1 MKTKKLLSALCA
13 AAVLLS
19 SLAGGIVFT
28 SYRSAHAEDLIPAP
42 YVTGESADGE
52 NVVDN
57 PEESETTENTV
68 ETISESEST
77 ESQES
82 IEPQEPITPQNFRY
96 DETDGFIK
104 WDEVVDAYGYKL
116 KTTVNDDERQFI
128 YYEPEAELDRLCYE
142 KNIDFGEYEF
152 SVCTFDESGTDS
164 EWSESIV
171 VSYESAFDMPQN
183 VRLSN
188 AYDETVVWDEVD
200 GASRYNIRFYDEEN
214 AHTPFNNNYTS
225 DNSFFYRYYLNE
237 FGNYWISVQAMDK
250 DYNASEWTERV
261 LIPHTELIITKL
273 EPPQNIRFD
282 ESGENI
288 LWDAV
293 DGADYYTAFIFG
305 LFDGSNYNFVNDQW
319 NIQEPVLENWK
330 SLACPRTDGNYYI
343 IIYAYSNQSG
353 GAGSNSETFTAVFNP
368 KYDDTISVPKD
379 LQVEENNIKWSDI
392 EGAYKYWLCI
402 SAENNMLLEDE
413 YHEINADSNY
423 GVYINN
429 RFPAGKYKAEL
440 FVIDENNNYNSK
452 SYDLTFNTVH
462 DETIWVPKLFYKF
475 DEILWDY
482 DELRHDNT
490 NYFWYRIRNEKD
502 GSLVKLERS
511 LSEHIYDL
519 PDLSNGNY
527 IIDVCVYENNDKIG
541 VWSEPLHITIHG
553 DSYFDKENESTTEVE
568 TPPEAAEIPEEDRI
582 TSITINPA
590 FNMKDKNDENVEL
603 DLTKIKIKAEA
614 IYDEEGLKR
623 AEEALGEEIKGNKHY
638 NLLDLTLLY
647 KGEDYSNGY
656 KGLVQVII
664 PLPKGHRDKTFS
676 CYRLIEVDGKMTKE
690 VIPGEQ
696 TEDSYIIYLEHFS
709 EYALVGAG
717 EEEDHTHIFGE
728 EWKND
733 ETSHWKECECG
744 EKSEEAEHTFGEWTV
759 IKEATEKEE
768 GSRERVCGICGFKDT
783 ESIPVLDHTH
793 KFGEWKSD
801 KNSHWKECECGEK
814 SEEAEHIFGEW
825 TVIKEA
831 TENEEGE
838 ERSECEVCG
847 KDETRTIDKLL
858 PDVPDVPDTPVV
870 TKPNYGFSVPEA
882 VQTSAEQTITDPIPV
897 TQLIDEKAGVKVEF
911 AEGAVKQ
918 GAMLNVIVGET
929 NDTNAVFDITLVF
942 NNTPIQPYGT
952 LTITIKCP
960 ENLNGTSYYVYR
972 AEADGSYTDM
982 NAVFS
987 DGAVTFKTGHLSKYV
1002 ISTVKL
1008 DDIPVSA
1015 EEASSAPENIANTE
1029 NDFNTQPETD
1039 TSNTEAP
1046 VSSDIGGNTDIDING
1061 QDKNQNTG
1069 MTFAVIP
1076 AAAAALSVII
1086 FKKKK

>member
-1 MKTKKLLSALCA
+1 
-13 AAVLLS
+13 
-19 SLAGGIVFT
+19 
-28 SYRSAHAEDLIPAP
+28 
-42 YVTGESADGE
+42 
-52 NVVDN
+52 
-57 PEESETTENTV
+57 
-68 ETISESEST
+68 
-77 ESQES
+77 
-82 IEPQEPITPQNFRY
+82 
-96 DETDGFIK
+96 
-104 WDEVVDAYGYKL
+104 
-116 KTTVNDDERQFI
+116 
-128 YYEPEAELDRLCYE
+128 
-142 KNIDFGEYEF
+142 
-152 SVCTFDESGTDS
+152 
-164 EWSESIV
+164 
-171 VSYESAFDMPQN
+171 MPQN
-183 VRLSN
+183 VRLSEES
-188 AYDETVVWDEVD
+188 DETVVWDEVPN
-200 GASRYNIRFYDEEN
+200 AARYNIRFFHEDNESLCY
-214 AHTPFNNNYTS
+214 NNTYEIY
-225 DNSFFYRYYLNE
+225 NSVTYKYYLYDT
-237 FGNYWISVQAMDK
+237 GNYWITVQAMDK

-261 LIPHTELIITKL
+261 LISHTELIKTKL
-273 EPPQNIRFD
+273 EPPQNVRFD

-293 DGADYYTAFIFG
+293 EGADYYYVDIYGSFY
-305 LFDGSNYNFVNDQW
+305 DSNYSFYNNQGH
-319 NIQEPVLENWK
+319 IQEPVFENWK
-330 SLACPRTDGNYYI
+330 SLACPRTDGNYQIYI
-343 IIYAYSNQSG
+343 HASSNQ
-353 GAGSNSETFTAVFNP
+353 AGITEGISEVFTAVFDP
-368 KYDDTISVPKD
+368 KCDDTISVPED
-379 LQVEENNIKWSDI
+379 LQIEENNIKWNDI

-402 SAENNMLLEDE
+402 LAENDMLLDDK
-413 YHEINADSNY
+413 YYKVNADNNY
-423 GVYINN
+423 GVYIN
-429 RFPAGKYKAEL
+429 RFPAGKYKGEL

-452 SYDLTFNTVH
+452 SYDLTLDTVH
-462 DETIWVPKLFYKF
+462 DETIWVPKLFCKF

-490 NYFWYRIRNEKD
+490 SYFWYRIRNEKD
-502 GSLVKLERS
+502 GSLVKLAIS
-511 LSEHIYDL
+511 GSEHIYDL

-527 IIDVCVYENNDKIG
+527 IIDVCVYESNDKIG
-541 VWSEPLHITIHG
+541 VWSEPLHITIQG
-553 DSYFDKENESTTEVE
+553 DSYFDKENETTTEVE

-582 TSITINPA
+582 TTITINPA
-590 FNMKDKNDENVEL
+590 FNMKDKNDENIEL
-603 DLTKIKIKAEA
+603 DLTKIKIKAKA

-623 AEEALGEEIKGNKHY
+623 AEEALGEVIKGNKHY

-744 EKSEEAEHTFGEWTV
+744 EKSEEAEHTFGKWT
-759 IKEATEKEE
+759 I
-768 GSRERVCGICGFKDT
+768 
-783 ESIPVLDHTH
+783 
-793 KFGEWKSD
+793 
-801 KNSHWKECECGEK
+801 
-814 SEEAEHIFGEW
+814 
-825 TVIKEA
+825 IKEA

-838 ERSECEVCG
+838 ERRECEVCG

-870 TKPNYGFSVPEA
+870 TKPNYGFSIPEA
-882 VQTSAEQTITDPIPV
+882 VQTSAEQTITKPIPV
-897 TQLIDEKAGVKVEF
+897 TQFTDEKAGVKVEF

-942 NNTPIQPYGT
+942 NNAPIQPYGT
-952 LTITIKCP
+952 LTITIECP
-960 ENLNGTSYYVYR
+960 ENLNGASYYVYR
-972 AEADGSYTDM
+972 AETDGSYTDM

-1008 DDIPVSA
+1008 DDTTVSA
-1015 EEASSAPENIANTE
+1015 EEASSSPENIASTE
-1029 NDFNTQPETD
+1029 NDINTQPEID
-1039 TSNTEAP
+1039 TSDTEAP
-1046 VSSDIGGNTDIDING
+1046 VSSDISGNTDIDING

-1076 AAAAALSVII
+1076 AAAEQDAAVSSAVAE
-1086 FKKKK
+1086 FC

>member
-28 SYRSAHAEDLIPAP
+28 SYRSAHAEDLISAP
-42 YVTGESADGE
+42 YVTEESVDGE
-52 NVVDN
+52 FAVDN
-57 PEESETTENTV
+57 PEESE
-68 ETISESEST
+68 SA

-82 IEPQEPITPQNFRY
+82 TEPQEPITPQNFRY

-104 WDEVVDAYGYKL
+104 WDEVEDAYGYKL
-116 KTTVNDDERQFI
+116 KTTVNDYEQHFT

-142 KNIDFGEYEF
+142 NNMDFGEYDF
-152 SVCTFDESGTDS
+152 AVCTFNKLGAES
-164 EWSESIV
+164 EWSESIAV
-171 VSYESAFDMPQN
+171 TYEAAFDMPQN
-183 VRLSN
+183 VRLSDEW
-188 AYDETVVWDEVD
+188 DETVIWDEIP
-200 GASRYNIRFYDEEN
+200 GAARYNIRFYNKEN
-214 AHTPFNNNYTS
+214 SSAPYTYTYTS
-225 DNSFFYRYYLNE
+225 GSSISYKYYLSE
-237 FGNYWISVQAMDK
+237 TGDYWVSVQAMDR
-250 DYNASEWTERV
+250 DYNASEWTERM
-261 LIPHTELIITKL
+261 LISHTAFTHL
-273 EPPQNIRFD
+273 EPVQNVRFD
-282 ESGENI
+282 ESGENV

-293 DGADYYTAFIFG
+293 DGADYY
-305 LFDGSNYNFVNDQW
+305 
-319 NIQEPVLENWK
+319 NIQISASFADYNYSFYNWGYNSQDPVFENWK
-330 SLACPRTDGNYYI
+330 SLTCPRTSGEYQI
-343 IIYAYSNQSG
+343 HIYAYSNQENISS
-353 GAGSNSETFTAVFNP
+353 SNSLEALTASYNP
-368 KYDDTISVPKD
+368 KRDDTLNVPED
-379 LQVEENNIKWSDI
+379 IRIEENYIKWDDI

-402 SAENNMLLEDE
+402 SAENDMLLEDE
-413 YHEINADSNY
+413 WHEVSKENNY

-440 FVIDENNNYNSK
+440 FVVDENNNYNSK
-452 SYDLTFNTVH
+452 IYSLILDTVH
-462 DETIWVPKLFYKF
+462 DVTVWVPKLFEK
-475 DEILWDY
+475 DIVLWDY
-482 DELRHDNT
+482 DRLRHEDT
-490 NYFWYRIRNEKD
+490 NFFWYRIREKKD
-502 GSLVKLERS
+502 GSLVKLARS
-511 LSEHIYDL
+511 WFEYIYDL
-519 PDLSNGNY
+519 PELSDRIY
-527 IIDVCVYENNDKIG
+527 LFDACVYENNDKIG
-541 VWSEPLHITIHG
+541 VWSEAREINKHG
-553 DSYFDKENESTTEVE
+553 NSYFDKENETTTEVE

-744 EKSEEAEHTFGEWTV
+744 EKSEEAEH
-759 IKEATEKEE
+759 
-768 GSRERVCGICGFKDT
+768 
-783 ESIPVLDHTH
+783 
-793 KFGEWKSD
+793 
-801 KNSHWKECECGEK
+801 
-814 SEEAEHIFGEW
+814 IFGEW

-838 ERSECEVCG
+838 ERRECEVCG

-929 NDTNAVFDITLVF
+929 NGTNAVFDITLVF
-942 NNTPIQPYGT
+942 NNAPIQPYGT

-960 ENLNGTSYYVYR
+960 EKLNGASYYVYR
-972 AEADGSYTDM
+972 AETDGSYTDM
-982 NAVFS
+982 NAVFA

-1015 EEASSAPENIANTE
+1015 EEASSIPENIANTG
-1029 NDFNTQPETD
+1029 NDLNTQPETD

-1046 VSSDIGGNTDIDING
+1046 VSSNIGGNTDIDING

-1069 MTFAVIP
+1069 MSFAVIP

>member
-273 EPPQNIRFD
+273 EPPQNVRFD

-293 DGADYYTAFIFG
+293 EGADYYDVYIYGSFY
-305 LFDGSNYNFVNDQW
+305 DSNYNFYNSQGY
-319 NIQEPVLENWK
+319 IQEPVFENWK
-330 SLACPRTDGNYYI
+330 SLACPRTDGNYQIYI
-343 IIYAYSNQSG
+343 HAYSNQADITNG
-353 GAGSNSETFTAVFNP
+353 ISEVFTAVFDP
-368 KYDDTISVPKD
+368 KCDDTISVPED
-379 LQVEENNIKWSDI
+379 LQIEENNIKWNDI

-402 SAENNMLLEDE
+402 SAENDMLLNNE
-413 YHEINADSNY
+413 YHEVNADSNY
-423 GVYINN
+423 GVYIDI
-429 RFPAGKYKAEL
+429 FPAGKYKAEL

-452 SYDLTFNTVH
+452 NYDLTFNTVH

-482 DELRHDNT
+482 DRLRHDNT
-490 NYFWYRIRNEKD
+490 EYFWYRIRNEKD
-502 GSLVKLERS
+502 GSLVKLARS
-511 LSEHIYDL
+511 WSEHIYDL

-527 IIDVCVYENNDKIG
+527 IIDACVYENNDKIG

-553 DSYFDKENESTTEVE
+553 DSYFDKENETTTEVE

-744 EKSEEAEHTFGEWTV
+744 EKSEEVEHTFGEWTV

-838 ERSECEVCG
+838 ERRECEVCG

-929 NDTNAVFDITLVF
+929 NGTNAVFDITLVF
-942 NNTPIQPYGT
+942 NNAPIQPYGT

-960 ENLNGTSYYVYR
+960 ENLNGASYYVYR

-1015 EEASSAPENIANTE
+1015 EEASSIPENIANTG
-1029 NDFNTQPETD
+1029 NDLNTQPETD

>member
-28 SYRSAHAEDLIPAP
+28 SYRSAHAEDLISAP
-42 YVTGESADGE
+42 YVTEESVDGE
-52 NVVDN
+52 FAVDN
-57 PEESETTENTV
+57 PEESE
-68 ETISESEST
+68 SA

-82 IEPQEPITPQNFRY
+82 TEPQEPITPQNFRY

-104 WDEVVDAYGYKL
+104 WDEVEDAYGYKL
-116 KTTVNDDERQFI
+116 KTTVNDYEQHFT

-142 KNIDFGEYEF
+142 NNMDFGEYDF
-152 SVCTFDESGTDS
+152 AVCTFNKLGAES
-164 EWSESIV
+164 EWSESIAV
-171 VSYESAFDMPQN
+171 TYEAAFDMPQN
-183 VRLSN
+183 VRLSDEW
-188 AYDETVVWDEVD
+188 DETVIWDEIP
-200 GASRYNIRFYDEEN
+200 GAARYNIRFYNKEN
-214 AHTPFNNNYTS
+214 SSAPYTYTYTS
-225 DNSFFYRYYLNE
+225 GSSISYKYYLSE
-237 FGNYWISVQAMDK
+237 TGDYWVSVQAMDR
-250 DYNASEWTERV
+250 DYNASEWTERM
-261 LIPHTELIITKL
+261 LISHTAFTHL
-273 EPPQNIRFD
+273 EPVQNVRFD
-282 ESGENI
+282 ESGENV

-293 DGADYYTAFIFG
+293 DGADYY
-305 LFDGSNYNFVNDQW
+305 
-319 NIQEPVLENWK
+319 NIQISASFADYNYSFYNWGYNSQDPVFENWK
-330 SLACPRTDGNYYI
+330 SLTCPRTSGEYQI
-343 IIYAYSNQSG
+343 HIYAYSNQENISS
-353 GAGSNSETFTAVFNP
+353 SNSLEALTASYNP
-368 KYDDTISVPKD
+368 KRDDTLNVPED
-379 LQVEENNIKWSDI
+379 IRIEENYIKWDDI

-402 SAENNMLLEDE
+402 SAENDMLLEDE
-413 YHEINADSNY
+413 WHEVSKENNY

-440 FVIDENNNYNSK
+440 FVVDENNNYNSK
-452 SYDLTFNTVH
+452 IYSLILDTVH
-462 DETIWVPKLFYKF
+462 DVTVWVPKLFEK
-475 DEILWDY
+475 DIVLWDY
-482 DELRHDNT
+482 DRLRHEDT
-490 NYFWYRIRNEKD
+490 NFFWYRIREKKD
-502 GSLVKLERS
+502 GSLVKLARS
-511 LSEHIYDL
+511 WFEYIYDL
-519 PDLSNGNY
+519 PELSDRIY
-527 IIDVCVYENNDKIG
+527 LFDACVYENNDKIG
-541 VWSEPLHITIHG
+541 VWSEAREINKHG
-553 DSYFDKENESTTEVE
+553 NSYFDKENETTTEVE

-838 ERSECEVCG
+838 ERRECEVCG

-929 NDTNAVFDITLVF
+929 NGTNAVFDITLVF
-942 NNTPIQPYGT
+942 NNAPIQPYGT

-960 ENLNGTSYYVYR
+960 EKLNGASYYVYR
-972 AEADGSYTDM
+972 AETDGSYTDM
-982 NAVFS
+982 NAVFA

-1015 EEASSAPENIANTE
+1015 EEASSIPENIANTG
-1029 NDFNTQPETD
+1029 NDLNTQPETD

-1046 VSSDIGGNTDIDING
+1046 VSSNIGGNTDIDING

-1069 MTFAVIP
+1069 MSFAVIP

>member
-28 SYRSAHAEDLIPAP
+28 SYRSAHAEDLIPTP
-42 YVTGESADGE
+42 YVTEESADGE
-52 NVVDN
+52 NAVDN

-68 ETISESEST
+68 ETISKSEST
-77 ESQES
+77 ESQKPIKSQEQT
-82 IEPQEPITPQNFRY
+82 EPQEPITPQNFRY

-104 WDEVVDAYGYKL
+104 WDEVEDAYGYKL
-116 KTTVNDDERQFI
+116 KTTVNDYEQHFT
-128 YYEPEAELDRLCYE
+128 YYEPKAEMDRLCYE
-142 KNIDFGEYEF
+142 NNMDFGEYNF
-152 SVCTFDESGTDS
+152 AVCTFNKLGAES
-164 EWSESIV
+164 EWSESIAV
-171 VSYESAFDMPQN
+171 TYESAFDIPQN
-183 VRLSN
+183 VRLSEEW
-188 AYDETVVWDEVD
+188 DETVIWDEIP
-200 GASRYNIRFYDEEN
+200 GAARYNIRFYNEEN
-214 AHTPFNNNYTS
+214 SSAPYTYTYTS
-225 DNSFFYRYYLNE
+225 SSSISYKYYLSE
-237 FGNYWISVQAMDK
+237 TGDYWVSVQAMDR
-250 DYNASEWTERV
+250 DYNASEWTERM
-261 LIPHTELIITKL
+261 LISHTAFTHL
-273 EPPQNIRFD
+273 EPVQNVRFD
-282 ESGENI
+282 ESGENV

-293 DGADYYTAFIFG
+293 DGADYY
-305 LFDGSNYNFVNDQW
+305 
-319 NIQEPVLENWK
+319 NIQISASFADCNYSFYNWGYNSQDPVFENWK
-330 SLACPRTDGNYYI
+330 SLTCPRTSGEYQI
-343 IIYAYSNQSG
+343 HIYAYSNQENISS
-353 GAGSNSETFTAVFNP
+353 SNSLEALTASYNP
-368 KYDDTISVPKD
+368 KRDDTLNVPED
-379 LQVEENNIKWSDI
+379 IRIEENYIKWDDI

-402 SAENNMLLEDE
+402 SAENDMLLEDE
-413 YHEINADSNY
+413 WHEVSKENNY

-440 FVIDENNNYNSK
+440 FVVDENNNYNSK
-452 SYDLTFNTVH
+452 IYSLILDTVH
-462 DETIWVPKLFYKF
+462 DETVWVPKLFEK
-475 DEILWDY
+475 DIVLWDY
-482 DELRHDNT
+482 DRLRHEDT
-490 NYFWYRIRNEKD
+490 NFFWYRIREKKD
-502 GSLVKLERS
+502 GSLVKLAKS
-511 LSEHIYDL
+511 WSEYIYDL
-519 PDLSNGNY
+519 PEISD
-527 IIDVCVYENNDKIG
+527 IIYLFDACVYEYSDKIG
-541 VWSEPLHITIHG
+541 VWSEARELFKYG
-553 DSYFDKENESTTEVE
+553 DSYFDKENETTTEVE

-603 DLTKIKIKAEA
+603 DLTKITIKAEE

-623 AEEALGEEIKGNKHY
+623 AEEALGEVIKGNKHY

-647 KGEDYSNGY
+647 KGEDFSNGY
-656 KGLVQVII
+656 DGLVQVII

-733 ETSHWKECECG
+733 ETGHWKECECG
-744 EKSEEAEHTFGEWTV
+744 EKSEEAKHAFGKWT
-759 IKEATEKEE
+759 I
-768 GSRERVCGICGFKDT
+768 
-783 ESIPVLDHTH
+783 
-793 KFGEWKSD
+793 
-801 KNSHWKECECGEK
+801 
-814 SEEAEHIFGEW
+814 
-825 TVIKEA
+825 IKEA

-838 ERSECEVCG
+838 ERRECEVCG
-847 KDETRTIDKLL
+847 KDETRTIDMLL

-870 TKPNYGFSVPEA
+870 TKPNYGFSIPEA
-882 VQTSAEQTITDPIPV
+882 VQTSAEQTITKPIPV
-897 TQLIDEKAGVKVEF
+897 TQFTDEKAGVKVEF

-942 NNTPIQPYGT
+942 NNKPIQPYGT

-960 ENLNGTSYYVYR
+960 ESLKGTSYYVYR
-972 AEADGSYTDM
+972 AETDGSYTDM

-1008 DDIPVSA
+1008 DDTTVSA
-1015 EEASSAPENIANTE
+1015 EEASSSPENIASTE
-1029 NDFNTQPETD
+1029 NDINTQPEID
-1039 TSNTEAP
+1039 TSDTEAP
-1046 VSSDIGGNTDIDING
+1046 VSSDISGNTDIDING

>member
-28 SYRSAHAEDLIPAP
+28 SYRSAHAEDLISAP
-42 YVTGESADGE
+42 YVTEESVDGE
-52 NVVDN
+52 FAVDN
-57 PEESETTENTV
+57 PEESE
-68 ETISESEST
+68 SA

-82 IEPQEPITPQNFRY
+82 TEPQEPITTQNFRY

-104 WDEVVDAYGYKL
+104 WDKVEDAYGYKL

-142 KNIDFGEYEF
+142 NNMDFGEYEF
-152 SVCTFDESGTDS
+152 SVCTFDESGADS
-164 EWSESIV
+164 EWSESIAL
-171 VSYESAFDMPQN
+171 SYEAAFDMPQN
-183 VRLSN
+183 VRLSEEW
-188 AYDETVVWDEVD
+188 DETVIWDETP
-200 GASRYNIRFYDEEN
+200 GAARYNIRFYDEEN
-214 AHTPFNNNYTS
+214 TSVSFNYTYTS
-225 DNSFFYRYYLNE
+225 GNSFSYKYYLNE
-237 FGNYWISVQAMDK
+237 TGNYLISVQAMDK

-261 LIPHTELIITKL
+261 LIPHTALTEL
-273 EPPQNIRFD
+273 ESPQNARFD

-293 DGADYYTAFIFG
+293 DGADYYGVQINA
-305 LFDGSNYNFVNDQW
+305 LFDGSNHSFFNWVSAE
-319 NIQEPVLENWK
+319 EPVFENWK
-330 SLACPRTDGNYYI
+330 SFTCPRTNGEYRIYI
-343 IIYAYSNQSG
+343 SAYSYQENVSSSG
-353 GAGSNSETFTAVFNP
+353 NSDVLTAVFDP
-368 KYDDTISVPKD
+368 KYDDTISVPED
-379 LQVEENNIKWSDI
+379 LQIEEDKIKWNDI
-392 EGAYKYWLCI
+392 EGAYRYWLCI
-402 SAENNMLLEDE
+402 SDENDQLIEDE
-413 YHEINADSNY
+413 CHEVKADSNY

-452 SYDLTFNTVH
+452 TYTLAINTIH
-462 DETIWVPKLFYKF
+462 DETVWVPKLFYKS
-475 DEILWDY
+475 DTVLWDY
-482 DELRHDNT
+482 DRLRHDNT
-490 NYFWYRIRNEKD
+490 NFFWYRIRDQKD
-502 GSLVKLERS
+502 GSLVKLARS
-511 LSEHIYDL
+511 WFEYIYDL
-519 PDLSNGNY
+519 PELSDRIY
-527 IIDVCVYENNDKIG
+527 LFDACVYENNDKIG
-541 VWSEPLHITIHG
+541 VWSEAREINKHG
-553 DSYFDKENESTTEVE
+553 NSYFDKENETTTEVE

-638 NLLDLTLLY
+638 NLLDLTLHY

-696 TEDSYIIYLEHFS
+696 TEDSYVIYLEHFS

-733 ETSHWKECECG
+733 EIGHWKECECG

-838 ERSECEVCG
+838 ERRECEVCG

-918 GAMLNVIVGET
+918 GAILNVIVGET
-929 NDTNAVFDITLVF
+929 NGTNAVFDITLVF
-942 NNTPIQPYGT
+942 NNAPIQPYGT

-960 ENLNGTSYYVYR
+960 EKLNGASYYVYR
-972 AEADGSYTDM
+972 AETDGSYTDM